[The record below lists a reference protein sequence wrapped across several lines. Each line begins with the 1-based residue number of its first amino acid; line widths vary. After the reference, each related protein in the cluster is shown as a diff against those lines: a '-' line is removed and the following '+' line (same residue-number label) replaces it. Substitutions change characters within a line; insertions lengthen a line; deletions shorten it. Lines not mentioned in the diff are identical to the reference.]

1 MLRSGTDHVSEVKAR
16 VLEPVDVV
24 VAGGGTAGVTAAI
37 AAARAGAKT
46 MLIEASGSLGGMMTR
61 GNAGLTMYMKFSG
74 RPAEHAS
81 DLQSLRDEP
90 AAVQIAGGLAKEIT
104 GRLLQAK
111 SALGTYDQAG
121 KYVFTNTADF
131 KRLLLTMMAENS
143 VSLRLHSLLVDV
155 IQKDGQLAGV
165 VLESKS
171 GRQIVPARQFID
183 ATGDGDLAA
192 RAGAPYTVGVTA
204 DDLCA
209 AKSKIGEMLVMGVMF
224 KLGNVDLRKTFAW
237 LREHPECFDKQAF
250 ARFTLEEA
258 VAQFEAGAMST
269 FMINTR
275 NPSHW
280 MQVYNSPNP
289 GEVTICCPSVNGD
302 GTKVEELTRAEVMMA
317 GMLERWME
325 RIRPIPGFEKTFM
338 QDQPEMGVRET
349 RHIQGDY
356 VLNIE
361 DVFHQKRFE
370 DCIGFGSHPIDTEPR
385 PEWLADPGTA
395 YPPRWSFQIP
405 FRCLIVKGKDNL
417 LTAGRCIS
425 ATHEASGC
433 IRPTVQ
439 CMITGEAAG
448 AAAALCIKNN
458 VNPGKL
464 DCQALRRHLKEQS
477 VLC

>member
-1 MLRSGTDHVSEVKAR
+1 
-16 VLEPVDVV
+16 VLESVDVV
-24 VAGGGTAGVTAAI
+24 VAGGGTAGVTAAL

-46 MLIEASGSLGGMMTR
+46 MLIEGSGSLGGMMTR

-74 RPAEHAS
+74 SPPEHLNDLRALKDKPAE
-81 DLQSLRDEP
+81 
-90 AAVQIAGGLAKEIT
+90 VQVAGGLAREIT
-104 GRLLQAK
+104 DRLLQSG
-111 SALGTYDQAG
+111 SALGTWSQAG
-121 KYVFTNTADF
+121 KYVFTRSADF
-131 KRLLLTMMAENS
+131 KRLLLAMMAESN

-155 IQKDGQLAGV
+155 VQENGRLAGV

-171 GRQIVPARQFID
+171 GRQVAPARQFVD
-183 ATGDGDLAA
+183 ATGDGDLAV

-209 AKSKIGEMLVMGVMF
+209 ASSKIGDMTAMGVMF
-224 KLGNVDLRKTFAW
+224 KLGNVDLARTFTW
-237 LREHPECFDKQAF
+237 LQEHPECFAKQSF
-250 ARFTLEEA
+250 ARFSLEEA
-258 VAQFEAGAMST
+258 VEQFEAGAMST
-269 FMINTR
+269 FFIHTE

-289 GEVTICCPSVNGD
+289 GEVTICCPSVKAD
-302 GTKVEELTRAEVMMA
+302 GTDVESLTRAEVAMA
-317 GMLERWME
+317 GMLERRME
-325 RIRPIPGFEKTFM
+325 RIRPIPGFEQAYI

-361 DVFHQKRFE
+361 DIFHQREFE
-370 DCIGFGSHPIDTEPR
+370 DCIGFGSHPIDTSPR
-385 PEWLADPGTA
+385 PEWLNDPETA
-395 YPPRWSFQIP
+395 YPPRWFFQIP
-405 FRCLIVKGKDNL
+405 FRCLTVREKGNL

-425 ATHEASGC
+425 ATHEAFGC

-448 AAAALCIKNN
+448 AAAALC
-458 VNPGKL
+458 VRQGVSPRQL
-464 DCQALRRHLKEQS
+464 DCRTLRQHLKEQG